1 MVENFDPFRSNPKAQ
16 NRLITVE
23 PDASRM
29 VYCLRMRGNTVGSLS
44 GLHALIT
51 DSEAAYIFGLWCAD
65 GYFWSSSIGITNVN
79 RTLVNRF
86 AQYLG
91 KHLPSE
97 RIKLRVYHPRGKP
110 PRVGTV
116 ATYPMRLARQVA
128 YQLYVNSRP
137 LLRMFQQAETQVATL
152 PTQHIMAYFAGRF
165 DGDGSVDKDLR
176 SDLRIT
182 YSNRAEAETDQ
193 SLLAKL
199 DRYGTRV
206 YHYRGARTYI
216 LYVRRASAERFLHD
230 IAPYSVKVQT
240 LFPRRDSFRW
250 ANGMDGKI
258 AITRRSPLSL
268 AKASYGG

>member
-1 MVENFDPFRSNPKAQ
+1 
-16 NRLITVE
+16 
-23 PDASRM
+23 M
-29 VYCLRMRGNTVGSLS
+29 VYYLRMRGNTVGSLS

-65 GYFWSSSIGITNVN
+65 GYFWSSSIGITNVD

-91 KHLPSE
+91 KLLPSE

-110 PRVGTV
+110 PRVETV
-116 ATYPMRLARQVA
+116 ATYPMRLAKQVA

-152 PTQHIMAYFAGRF
+152 PMQYIIAYFAGRF
-165 DGDGSVDKDLR
+165 DGDGSVDMNLR

-182 YSNRAEAETDQ
+182 YSNRMEAETDQ

-199 DRYGTRV
+199 GRYATRV
-206 YHYRGARTYI
+206 YHYRSARTYI
-216 LYVRRASAERFLHD
+216 LYVCRASAGQFLRD
-230 IAPYSVKVQT
+230 IAAYSVKVQT
-240 LFPRRDSFRW
+240 LLPRRDSLRYTSKW
-250 ANGMDGKI
+250 M
-258 AITRRSPLSL
+258 
-268 AKASYGG
+268 AK

>member
-1 MVENFDPFRSNPKAQ
+1 
-16 NRLITVE
+16 
-23 PDASRM
+23 M
-29 VYCLRMRGNTVGSLS
+29 VYYLRMRGNTVGSLS
-44 GLHALIT
+44 GLHALVT

-65 GYFWSSSIGITNVN
+65 GYYWSSSIGITNVD

-91 KHLPSE
+91 KLLPRE
-97 RIKLRVYHPRGKP
+97 RIKLRVYHPRGKA

-116 ATYPMRLARQVA
+116 PTYPMRLAKQVA

-137 LLRMFQQAETQVATL
+137 LLRMFQQAETQVAAL
-152 PTQHIMAYFAGRF
+152 PTKHIMAYFAGRF
-165 DGDGSVDKDLR
+165 DGDGSVDKNLR

-182 YSNRAEAETDQ
+182 YSNRAEAAADQ

-199 DRYGTRV
+199 GRYGTCV

-216 LYVRRASAERFLHD
+216 LYVRRTSAEQFLHD

-240 LFPRRDSFRW
+240 LLPRRDLSHW
-250 ANGMDGKI
+250 TSGVDGKI
-258 AITRRSPLSL
+258 AITRRSPPSFADANFRGQAPLYIEGL
-268 AKASYGG
+268 PTEA